1 MPIVKTHVVMHLE
14 DSNNPT
20 QTNRTGNTGTV
31 GLALGRGGRAGLP
44 RQVLTGL
51 ALVIVAALACTAPV
65 DRLAMLSLGQQNG
78 PLPSWREATPPPPMV
93 VQRRNT
99 RQRIVPAV
107 EQVIATAG
115 VSRAMAAEV
124 AVAGM
129 RSIRRPERVVSILH
143 TALPPPVA

>member
-1 MPIVKTHVVMHLE
+1 MPIVKTHVDMPFE
-14 DSNNPT
+14 DRDNPM
-20 QTNRTGNTGTV
+20 QPSRSGNSGTA
-31 GLALGRGGRAGLP
+31 GLVFGRGGRTGLP

-99 RQRIVPAV
+99 RQRIVPAA

-124 AVAGM
+124 AVAGKQ
-129 RSIRRPERVVSILH
+129 SIRRPKRVVSILH

>member
-1 MPIVKTHVVMHLE
+1 MHLE
-14 DSNNPT
+14 DSANLT
-20 QTNRTGNTGTV
+20 QTNRSGTA
-31 GLALGRGGRAGLP
+31 GTARLGLGRGGPVGLP

-51 ALVIVAALACTAPV
+51 ALVIVATLACTAPV

-78 PLPSWREATPPPPMV
+78 SLPSWRDAAPPPPMV
-93 VQRRNT
+93 VQRRHT
-99 RQRIVPAV
+99 RQRIVPTV

-115 VSRAMAAEV
+115 VSRVLAAEV

-129 RSIRRPERVVSILH
+129 RSIRQPERVVSILH